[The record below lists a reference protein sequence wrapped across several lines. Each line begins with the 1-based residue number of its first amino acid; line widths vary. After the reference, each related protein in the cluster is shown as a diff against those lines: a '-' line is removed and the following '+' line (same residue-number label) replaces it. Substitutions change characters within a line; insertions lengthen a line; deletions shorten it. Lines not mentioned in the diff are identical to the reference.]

1 MSEEYQGAFLA
12 ENKSARKTVP
22 EGVDEELVKLGVR
35 YADRTAEQ
43 AEPVEAATES
53 TKDQTERKSRRT
65 NFRPVLALIAGAGL
79 LFYMV
84 MAGKIDTAY
93 GLVFMSAV
101 SAACGYRM
109 K

>member
-12 ENKSARKTVP
+12 ENKGAHKQVP
-22 EGVDEELVKLGVR
+22 EGVDGELVKLGVK
-35 YADRTAEQ
+35 YTDRTAKQ
-43 AEPVEAATES
+43 AKPVEAATES
-53 TKDQTERKSRRT
+53 TEDQTERKSRRT
-65 NFRPVLALIAGAGL
+65 NFRPVLALITGAGL

-93 GLVFMSAV
+93 GLVFTSAI